1 MPRKVIG
8 LVGPIASG
16 KGIVVEIL
24 KQKGYSA
31 YSLSD
36 VLKTEVQKRGLEVSR
51 NNCHMISNELR
62 EKLGADI
69 LAKQTAEIIDK
80 DNPEFVVIDA
90 IRNPSEI
97 DFLKQ
102 KYNAYIIGVIADQK
116 RRYELFAKR
125 GLYSSEIQNFEQF
138 KELDDREMAQEGK
151 HKQQVQA
158 CLELS
163 DAIIENEGSVSD
175 LTRKVENY
183 LTSIGQT

>member
-62 EKLGADI
+62 
-69 LAKQTAEIIDK
+69 
-80 DNPEFVVIDA
+80 
-90 IRNPSEI
+90 
-97 DFLKQ
+97 
-102 KYNAYIIGVIADQK
+102 
-116 RRYELFAKR
+116 
-125 GLYSSEIQNFEQF
+125 
-138 KELDDREMAQEGK
+138 
-151 HKQQVQA
+151 
-158 CLELS
+158 
-163 DAIIENEGSVSD
+163 
-175 LTRKVENY
+175 
-183 LTSIGQT
+183 

>member
-1 MPRKVIG
+1 MPKQVIG

-36 VLKTEVQKRGLEVSR
+36 VLKTEVQRRGLEVSR

-62 EKLGADI
+62 EKLGTDI
-69 LAKQTAEIIDK
+69 LAKQTAEIIDR

-116 RRYELFAKR
+116 RRYEMFAKR

-138 KELDDREMAQEGK
+138 KELDDREMAQEGS
-151 HKQQVQA
+151 HKQQITASLEMSDTVIENDGIVGDLAQK
-158 CLELS
+158 LEL
-163 DAIIENEGSVSD
+163 ALAPLQE
-175 LTRKVENY
+175 
-183 LTSIGQT
+183 